1 MLREHFPTFQ
11 GCSLAYMYTQKALQE
26 QSKQSNKF
34 TPSEVIGVCP
44 FQPAMFWSDPSNE
57 TYM

>member
-1 MLREHFPTFQ
+1 
-11 GCSLAYMYTQKALQE
+11 MYTQKALQVE
-26 QSKQSNKF
+26 QTKQSNKF
-34 TPSEVIGVCP
+34 TPSEVIGASP